1 MADNITYRFIQ
12 NVGDYFPSGYFTDD
26 FINKVQSCAGYSADD
41 MKALCSPYVQI
52 RGEYEEYKNFIIN
65 AHARKED
72 EIKHTHDWHTTL
84 LKKLGYDT
92 ENAYQEPYVVKDGSS
107 DTPTEIIPVRHIIR
121 SGDHISMLIMEMQ
134 NLITVNETEPDGL
147 FKQQYEDERASNEQ
161 RYYTGQWRQV
171 IPSRFLDRNKYR
183 FSPAIINKAITQ
195 IFLMPEERRPHYIL
209 MLAGNTVFLFEQD
222 KWARGAYLQLSLD
235 ELYFQGLIKNYRLYF
250 ALFHLLCCKDTLAAD
265 GQTVLMDTLIEES
278 YKNAY
283 EVTKD
288 LKEGVIFAVETLA
301 NEALYYMHHVANK
314 PFGNIFRKQILMMK
328 PMMILRRK
336 LKTIV

>member
-84 LKKLGYDT
+84 LKKLGYDA
-92 ENAYQEPYVVKDGSS
+92 ENAYQEPYVVKDGGP
-107 DTPTEIIPVRHIIR
+107 DAPTEIIPVRHIIR

-134 NLITVNETEPDGL
+134 NLITVNDTEPDGL

-161 RYYTGQWRQV
+161 RYYAGQWRQV
-171 IPSRFLDRNKYR
+171 IPSRFLDREKYR
-183 FSPAIINKAITQ
+183 FSPAIINPQ
-195 IFLMPEERRPHYIL
+195 IR
-209 MLAGNTVFLFEQD
+209 N
-222 KWARGAYLQLSLD
+222 
-235 ELYFQGLIKNYRLYF
+235 
-250 ALFHLLCCKDTLAAD
+250 
-265 GQTVLMDTLIEES
+265 
-278 YKNAY
+278 
-283 EVTKD
+283 
-288 LKEGVIFAVETLA
+288 
-301 NEALYYMHHVANK
+301 
-314 PFGNIFRKQILMMK
+314 
-328 PMMILRRK
+328 
-336 LKTIV
+336 